1 MNNQT
6 GPRLLDA
13 KVAFVTGAARG
24 LGHAIVSVLA
34 AAGAVG
40 TMFDILP
47 QSEAGS
53 IPDGWKFHQGNVTDE
68 DDVGAAIAG
77 LQERCGRLD
86 IAVANAG
93 VVPPWRTTQELD
105 IAEWRRKF
113 AVNVEGAAITLKL
126 ASREMI
132 PSGGSIIALGSLN
145 SWQGHPQQAAYVA
158 SKHAVLGLVRS
169 AALDLGRYNIRVNA
183 LGPGPIAT
191 DALVGRV
198 KDRHAQGGATVDEAL
213 QAMAGATALGR
224 TASETDVARACL
236 FLASDLASGITG
248 QLVPVDAGLP

>member
-1 MNNQT
+1 MSNQS
-6 GPRLLDA
+6 GNRLVDG
-13 KVAFVTGAARG
+13 KVAFVTGAANG
-24 LGHAIVSVLA
+24 LGHAIVSELA

-47 QSEAGS
+47 RSEAGN
-53 IPDGWKFHQGNVTDE
+53 IPKGWNYHQGTVTDE
-68 DDVGAAIAG
+68 NDVGAAIAG
-77 LQERCGRLD
+77 LHESHGLLD

-93 VVPPWRTTQELD
+93 VVPPWRATRELD
-105 IAEWRRKF
+105 LDEWRRTF
-113 AVNVEGAAITLKL
+113 AVNVEGAAITIKL
-126 ASREMI
+126 AAQEMI

-169 AALDLGRYNIRVNA
+169 AALDLGQHNIRVNA

-224 TASETDVARACL
+224 TATEADVARACL
-236 FLASDLASGITG
+236 FLASVLASGITG
-248 QLVPVDAGLP
+248 QLVPVDAGKM